1 MVKTIRTFKEWK
13 SYRIFAIFVVLGL
26 ISQIMYAPM
35 MMTAN
40 ANPDSP
46 VSGVMIIA
54 TDSTGHGFNVTSPS
68 GNYIIMKGLTAG
80 TYNVSTIAE
89 GYINQDIG
97 GISVTVGS
105 TTGNVDFSLKRSGGI
120 SGKVTDSASG
130 LGLSNIIVSAFSHNS
145 YGWFG
150 VTDST
155 GNYRILTNLQT
166 GVYNITVASAV
177 GYNTN
182 TVGSVSV
189 TAGAE
194 TTGVNI
200 ALSKSAIISGFA
212 KTPAGN
218 PIPGVTVTAL
228 SSDSGGYVGYAV
240 TGVDGS
246 YKIQSGLGSGTYM
259 VTALSGTSFDQ
270 VQNVV
275 ASVGQEKTN
284 VNLTLSVTVQPTGAI
299 SGLIID
305 ENNQPI
311 VGATVEAGSG
321 HGSSNSNGVYLISS
335 GLPTGS
341 YTVSVSAAGYQNQDK
356 TGVAVTAGS
365 TTSSI
370 DFKLVQAAATLSG
383 RISGIVTGEDNPLTS
398 KQSSTIT
405 CVPGKTSVNVGDT
418 LVVTGGITPSVA
430 GATVK
435 LEYKS
440 GSNDVSQSVTTGS
453 DGKYANS
460 YTATLAG
467 SWTVEASW
475 SGNTQYNEASSES
488 KTFSVSQPSVTTGGI
503 KITVLDSTNYPI
515 VGATVSSTDA
525 PTGQTSL
532 SGVSGSDGSVSFTNV
547 AVGSY
552 TFLTSKTGY
561 TSNTVTLNVV
571 AESTAS
577 ASTTLQTPAPNTGGI
592 KVTVS
597 DSNSAPIVGATV
609 SSTSTPSGQI
619 ALSGVSGSD
628 GSITFNGV
636 VAGSYTL
643 QASMSGYVTGSGSD
657 TVVTG
662 SVASITINLQTQST
676 GGGGVPGYPYEA
688 IIIGVVLV
696 AVVLIMLRRRQ

>member
-1 MVKTIRTFKEWK
+1 
-13 SYRIFAIFVVLGL
+13 
-26 ISQIMYAPM
+26 M
-35 MMTAN
+35 MIAAN

-46 VSGVMIIA
+46 VSGAMIIA
-54 TDSTGHGFNVTSPS
+54 TNSTGYGFNATSPS

-80 TYNVSTIAE
+80 TYNVSTFAE

-97 GISVTVGS
+97 GISVIVGS
-105 TTGNVDFSLKRSGGI
+105 TTSNVNFSLKRSGGI

-130 LGLSNIIVSAFSHNS
+130 LGLSNIVVSAFSHSS

-155 GNYRILTNLQT
+155 GNFRILTNLQT
-166 GVYNITVASAV
+166 GVYNVTIASAV

-189 TAGAE
+189 SVGVE

-228 SSDSGGYVGYAV
+228 SSDSGGYVGVAV

-246 YKIQSGLGSGTYM
+246 YKIQSNLGSGTYM
-259 VTALSGTSFDQ
+259 VTAYSGTSFDQ

-284 VNLTLSVTVQPTGAI
+284 VNLTLSVTIQPTGAI
-299 SGLIID
+299 SGLITD
-305 ENNQPI
+305 ANNKPI

-321 HGSSNSNGVYLISS
+321 HASSNSNGVYLISS

-341 YTVSVSAAGYQNQDK
+341 YTVSVSAVGYQNQDK

-365 TTSSI
+365 TTSGI

-383 RISGIVTGEDNPLTS
+383 RISGIVTGEEHPLTS
-398 KQSSTIT
+398 KQSSAIT
-405 CVPGKTSVNVGDT
+405 CVPEKTSVNVGDT
-418 LVVTGGITPSVA
+418 LVVTGSVTPSA
-430 GATVK
+430 SGATVR

-440 GSNDVSQSVTTGS
+440 GSNDVSKSVTTGS
-453 DGKYANS
+453 DGKYTDN

-475 SGNTQYNEASSES
+475 SGNTQYNGASSES
-488 KTFSVSQPSVTTGGI
+488 KAFSVSQPSVTTGGI
-503 KITVLDSTNYPI
+503 KITVLDSANSPI
-515 VGATVSSTDA
+515 VGATVSSTVA

-532 SGVSGSDGSVSFTNV
+532 NGVSGSDGSVSFTNV

-552 TFLTSKTGY
+552 TFSASKTGY
-561 TSNTVTLNVV
+561 TSNTATLNVV
-571 AESTAS
+571 AGSIAS
-577 ASTTLQTPAPNTGGI
+577 ASTTLQTPAPNSGGI

-597 DSNSAPIVGATV
+597 DNNGAPIVGATV

-628 GSITFNGV
+628 GSTSFTGV
-636 VAGSYTL
+636 APGSYTL
-643 QASMSGYVTGSGSD
+643 QAIGSNYVTNSGTA

-662 SVASITINLQTQST
+662 SVANITIKLQTQST
-676 GGGGVPGYPYEA
+676 GGSGVPGYPYEA
-688 IIIGVVLV
+688 IISGVVLV
-696 AVVLIMLRRRQ
+696 AVVLILLRRRQ

>member
-1 MVKTIRTFKEWK
+1 
-13 SYRIFAIFVVLGL
+13 
-26 ISQIMYAPM
+26 MYAPM
-35 MMTAN
+35 MIAAN

-46 VSGVMIIA
+46 VSGAMIIA
-54 TDSTGHGFNVTSPS
+54 TNSTGYGFNATSPS

-80 TYNVSTIAE
+80 TYNVSTFAE

-97 GISVTVGS
+97 GISVIVGS
-105 TTGNVDFSLKRSGGI
+105 TTSNVNFSLKRSGGI

-130 LGLSNIIVSAFSHNS
+130 LGLSNIVVSAFSHSS

-155 GNYRILTNLQT
+155 GNFRILTNLQT
-166 GVYNITVASAV
+166 GVYNVTIASAV

-189 TAGAE
+189 SVGVE

-228 SSDSGGYVGYAV
+228 SSDSGGYVGVAV

-246 YKIQSGLGSGTYM
+246 YKIQSNLGSGTYM
-259 VTALSGTSFDQ
+259 VTAYSGTSFDQ

-284 VNLTLSVTVQPTGAI
+284 VNLTLSVTIQPTGAI
-299 SGLIID
+299 SGLITD
-305 ENNQPI
+305 ANNKPI

-321 HGSSNSNGVYLISS
+321 HASSNSNGVYLISS

-341 YTVSVSAAGYQNQDK
+341 YTVSVSAVGYQNQDK

-365 TTSSI
+365 TTSGI

-383 RISGIVTGEDNPLTS
+383 RISGIVTGEEHPLTS
-398 KQSSTIT
+398 KQSSAIT
-405 CVPGKTSVNVGDT
+405 CVPEKTSVNVGDT
-418 LVVTGGITPSVA
+418 LVVTGSVTPSA
-430 GATVK
+430 SGATVR

-440 GSNDVSQSVTTGS
+440 GSNDVSKSVTTGS
-453 DGKYANS
+453 DGKYTDS

-475 SGNTQYNEASSES
+475 SGNTQYNGASSES
-488 KTFSVSQPSVTTGGI
+488 KAFSVSQPSVTTGGI
-503 KITVLDSTNYPI
+503 KITVLDSANSPI
-515 VGATVSSTDA
+515 VGATVSSTVA

-532 SGVSGSDGSVSFTNV
+532 NGVSGSDGSVSFTNV

-552 TFLTSKTGY
+552 TFSASKTGY
-561 TSNTVTLNVV
+561 TSNTATLNVV
-571 AESTAS
+571 AGSIAS
-577 ASTTLQTPAPNTGGI
+577 ASTTLQTPAPNSGGI

-597 DSNSAPIVGATV
+597 DNNGAPIVGATV

-628 GSITFNGV
+628 GSTSFTGV
-636 VAGSYTL
+636 APGSYTL
-643 QASMSGYVTGSGSD
+643 QAIGSNYVTNSGTA

-662 SVASITINLQTQST
+662 SVANITIKLQTQST
-676 GGGGVPGYPYEA
+676 GGSGVPGYPYEA
-688 IIIGVVLV
+688 IISGVVLV
-696 AVVLIMLRRRQ
+696 AVVLILLRRRQ